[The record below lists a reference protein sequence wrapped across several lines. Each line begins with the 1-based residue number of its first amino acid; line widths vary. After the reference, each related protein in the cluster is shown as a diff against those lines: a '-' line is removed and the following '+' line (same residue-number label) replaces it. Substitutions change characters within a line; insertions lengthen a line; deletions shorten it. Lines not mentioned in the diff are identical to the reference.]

1 MKIDDDTLI
10 AYLDAQLED
19 DAAYEVVEDALAASP
34 ALRARLQALA
44 ETGELARQAFDAKLE
59 EAVPPQLIAAIMN
72 APLPA
77 AEANRATQDHAHPAT
92 VAALRAATS
101 DRAVTAGS
109 PTPQDPAQSAA
120 AGGRSA
126 PRELQAEASTT
137 PSVRPVSARPET
149 PSLGARLAAW
159 LGQGFGGAAAFA
171 SIVTLA
177 LGALIGHYLLPPA
190 ELAAPLARQG
200 DPIRNPAVAVALQA
214 APSGIAVAVG
224 DARLEIMASFAGR
237 DGQFCREYS
246 LSSPETGQEI
256 GIACRGA
263 TADTGWQLAFVAS
276 EPASAAAQGGYAT
289 ASDRLHEAVDA
300 FLGEH
305 VAGEPFDAERER
317 ALIERGWTK
326 N

>member
-1 MKIDDDTLI
+1 MKIDDDTLV

-19 DAAYEVVEDALAASP
+19 DAAYEAVEDALAASP

-44 ETGELARQAFDAKLE
+44 ETGELARKAFDAKLE
-59 EAVPPQLIAAIMN
+59 EAVPPRLIAAIMN
-72 APLPA
+72 APLPD
-77 AEANRATQDHAHPAT
+77 AEASRAMQDQTHPASA
-92 VAALRAATS
+92 AALRETTKGAALPTQ
-101 DRAVTAGS
+101 S
-109 PTPQDPAQSAA
+109 PTTRAPAQPAA

-126 PRELQAEASTT
+126 PRELQAEAPTT
-137 PSVRPVSARPET
+137 SSLRPSSARPET

-214 APSGIAVAVG
+214 APSGLAIDVG
-224 DARLEIMASFAGR
+224 DARLEVMASFAAR

-246 LSSPETGQEI
+246 LSSPQAGQEI

-263 TADTGWQLAFVAS
+263 TADPGWQLAFVAN

-305 VAGEPFDAERER
+305 VDGELFDAERER
-317 ALIERGWTK
+317 ALIERGWAA

>member
-19 DAAYEVVEDALAASP
+19 DAAYEAVEDALAESP

-44 ETGELARQAFDAKLE
+44 ETGELARKAFDAKLE

-72 APLPA
+72 APLPG
-77 AEANRATQDHAHPAT
+77 AEANRATQDPAHPAT
-92 VAALRAATS
+92 A
-101 DRAVTAGS
+101 
-109 PTPQDPAQSAA
+109 PA
-120 AGGRSA
+120 
-126 PRELQAEASTT
+126 P
-137 PSVRPVSARPET
+137 PSVRPTSAGPET

-159 LGQGFGGAAAFA
+159 LGGGFGGAAAFA
-171 SIVTLA
+171 SVVMLA

-214 APSGIAVAVG
+214 APSGLAVDAG
-224 DARLEIMASFAGR
+224 NARLEIMASFAGR

-246 LSSPETGQEI
+246 LSSPQIGQEI
-256 GIACRGA
+256 GIACRDH
-263 TADTGWQLAFVAS
+263 TAHTGWQLAFIAN
-276 EPASAAAQGGYAT
+276 EPASPTAQGGYAT
-289 ASDRLHEAVDA
+289 ASDRLHEAVAA

-305 VAGEPFDAERER
+305 VQDGPFDAERER
-317 ALIERGWTK
+317 ALIERGWTA

>member
-19 DAAYEVVEDALAASP
+19 DAAYEAVEDALAESAT
-34 ALRARLQALA
+34 LRARLQVLA

-59 EAVPPQLIAAIMN
+59 EAVPPHLIAAIMN
-72 APLPA
+72 APLPD
-77 AEANRATQDHAHPAT
+77 AEASRAMQDHTHPASA
-92 VAALRAATS
+92 AALRETMKEAALPTE
-101 DRAVTAGS
+101 S
-109 PTPQDPAQSAA
+109 PTTQAPAQPAA
-120 AGGRSA
+120 AGGRST
-126 PRELQAEASTT
+126 PRELQAEAATT
-137 PSVRPVSARPET
+137 SSLRPTSARPEP

-159 LGQGFGGAAAFA
+159 LGRGFGGAAAFA

-214 APSGIAVAVG
+214 APSGVAVDVG
-224 DARLEIMASFAGR
+224 DASLEIMASFAGR

-246 LSSPETGQEI
+246 LSSAKTGEEI

-263 TADTGWQLAFVAS
+263 TTDAGWQLAFVAS
-276 EPASAAAQGGYAT
+276 APASAAPQGGYAT

-305 VAGEPFDAERER
+305 VDGEPFDAERER
-317 ALIERGWTK
+317 ALIERGWRA

>member
-19 DAAYEVVEDALAASP
+19 DAAYEAVEDALAESAT
-34 ALRARLQALA
+34 LRARLQALA

-59 EAVPPQLIAAIMN
+59 EAVPPRLIAAIMN
-72 APLPA
+72 APLPDA
-77 AEANRATQDHAHPAT
+77 DTPAPT
-92 VAALRAATS
+92 AIPIKAPASPALR
-101 DRAVTAGS
+101 
-109 PTPQDPAQSAA
+109 PT
-120 AGGRSA
+120 
-126 PRELQAEASTT
+126 
-137 PSVRPVSARPET
+137 SARPER
-149 PSLGARLAAW
+149 PGLGARLAAW

-190 ELAAPLARQG
+190 ELGAPLARQG

-214 APSGIAVAVG
+214 APSGVAVDVG
-224 DARLEIMASFAGR
+224 DARLEVMASFAAR
-237 DGQFCREYS
+237 DGQLCREYS
-246 LSSPETGQEI
+246 LSSPQAGHEI
-256 GIACRGA
+256 GIACRGV

-276 EPASAAAQGGYAT
+276 EPASDAAQGGYAT

-305 VAGEPFDAERER
+305 VDGEPFDAERER
-317 ALIERGWTK
+317 ALIARGWK
-326 N
+326 AN

>member
-19 DAAYEVVEDALAASP
+19 DAAYEAVEDALAESAT
-34 ALRARLQALA
+34 LRARLQVLA

-59 EAVPPQLIAAIMN
+59 EAVPPRLIAAIMD
-72 APLPA
+72 APLPD
-77 AEANRATQDHAHPAT
+77 AEASRAVQVRTHPA
-92 VAALRAATS
+92 AAAAPDANANAAATPGS
-101 DRAVTAGS
+101 TTAR
-109 PTPQDPAQSAA
+109 DPAQSAP
-120 AGGRSA
+120 AGDTPARTPPPTKA
-126 PRELQAEASTT
+126 PISPPQ
-137 PSVRPVSARPET
+137 RPTSARPAT
-149 PSLGARLAAW
+149 PGLGARLAAW
-159 LGQGFGGAAAFA
+159 LGQGFGAAAAFA

-214 APSGIAVAVG
+214 APSGVAVDVG

-237 DGQFCREYS
+237 NGQLCREYS
-246 LSSPETGQEI
+246 LSGAKTGHEI
-256 GIACRGA
+256 GIACRDGA
-263 TADTGWQLAFVAS
+263 ANATWQLAFVAN
-276 EPASAAAQGGYAT
+276 EPAGAAPQGGYAT

-305 VAGEPFDAERER
+305 VDGEPFDAERER
-317 ALIERGWTK
+317 ALIERGWRA

>member
-1 MKIDDDTLI
+1 MKIDDDTLV

-19 DAAYEVVEDALAASP
+19 DAAYEAVEDALAESP
-34 ALRARLQALA
+34 ALRARLQTLA

-59 EAVPPQLIAAIMN
+59 EAVPPQLIAAILN
-72 APLPA
+72 APLPG
-77 AEANRATQDHAHPAT
+77 AEANRATLNH
-92 VAALRAATS
+92 
-101 DRAVTAGS
+101 
-109 PTPQDPAQSAA
+109 
-120 AGGRSA
+120 
-126 PRELQAEASTT
+126 
-137 PSVRPVSARPET
+137 ARPET

-214 APSGIAVAVG
+214 APSGLAVDVG
-224 DARLEIMASFAGR
+224 EARLEIMASFAAR

-246 LSSPETGQEI
+246 LNSAKTGQEI

-263 TADTGWQLAFVAS
+263 TADTGWQLAFVAN
-276 EPASAAAQGGYAT
+276 EPASAAAQGGYST

-326 N
+326 T

>member
-1 MKIDDDTLI
+1 MQIDDDTLI

-19 DAAYEVVEDALAASP
+19 DAAYEAVEDALATSP

-44 ETGELARQAFDAKLE
+44 ETGELARKAFDAKLE

-72 APLPA
+72 APLPG
-77 AEANRATQDHAHPAT
+77 AEASRATQDHAQAAT
-92 VAALRAATS
+92 AAALREATTGV
-101 DRAVTAGS
+101 APPAWS
-109 PTPQDPAQSAA
+109 PIAQDL
-120 AGGRSA
+120 A
-126 PRELQAEASTT
+126 P
-137 PSVRPVSARPET
+137 PSARPTAARPEAPT
-149 PSLGARLAAW
+149 LGARLAAW
-159 LGQGFGGAAAFA
+159 LGQGFGGAAVFA
-171 SIVTLA
+171 SVVTLA

-214 APSGIAVAVG
+214 APSGLAVDAG
-224 DARLEIMASFAGR
+224 DSRLEIMASFAGR

-246 LSSPETGQEI
+246 LSSPQTGQEI

-263 TADTGWQLAFVAS
+263 AADTGWQLAFVAS

-305 VAGEPFDAERER
+305 VDGEPFDAERER
-317 ALIERGWTK
+317 ALIERGWTA

>member
-19 DAAYEVVEDALAASP
+19 DAAYEAVEDALAESAT
-34 ALRARLQALA
+34 LRARLQVLA

-59 EAVPPQLIAAIMN
+59 EAMPPRLIAAILN
-72 APLPA
+72 APLPG
-77 AEANRATQDHAHPAT
+77 AEANRATLNH
-92 VAALRAATS
+92 
-101 DRAVTAGS
+101 
-109 PTPQDPAQSAA
+109 
-120 AGGRSA
+120 
-126 PRELQAEASTT
+126 
-137 PSVRPVSARPET
+137 ARPET

-159 LGQGFGGAAAFA
+159 LGQGFGAAAFA

-214 APSGIAVAVG
+214 APSGVAVDVA
-224 DARLEIMASFAGR
+224 DARVEIMASFAGR
-237 DGQFCREYS
+237 DGQLCREYS
-246 LSSPETGQEI
+246 LSGAKTGHEI
-256 GIACRGA
+256 GIACRDGA
-263 TADTGWQLAFVAS
+263 ANATWQLAFVAN
-276 EPASAAAQGGYAT
+276 EPAGAAPQGGYAT

-305 VAGEPFDAERER
+305 VDGEPFDAERER
-317 ALIERGWTK
+317 ALIERGWRA

>member
-1 MKIDDDTLI
+1 MKIDDDTLV

-19 DAAYEVVEDALAASP
+19 DAAYEAVEDALAESP

-59 EAVPPQLIAAIMN
+59 EAVPPRLIAAIMD
-72 APLPA
+72 APLPD
-77 AEANRATQDHAHPAT
+77 AEASRAVQVRAHPA
-92 VAALRAATS
+92 AAAAPDANANAAATP
-101 DRAVTAGS
+101 GS
-109 PTPQDPAQSAA
+109 TTTRDPAQSAP
-120 AGGRSA
+120 AGDTPART
-126 PRELQAEASTT
+126 TT
-137 PSVRPVSARPET
+137 PTKAPISPPQRPTSARPET
-149 PSLGARLAAW
+149 PGLGARLAAW
-159 LGQGFGGAAAFA
+159 LGQGFGAAAAFA

-200 DPIRNPAVAVALQA
+200 DPVRNPAVAVALQA
-214 APSGIAVAVG
+214 APSGVAVDVG
-224 DARLEIMASFAGR
+224 DSRLEIMASFAGR

-246 LSSPETGQEI
+246 LSSAKTGEEI

-263 TADTGWQLAFVAS
+263 TTDAGWQLAFVAN

-317 ALIERGWTK
+317 ALIERGWTA

>member
-19 DAAYEVVEDALAASP
+19 DAAYEAVEDALAESAT
-34 ALRARLQALA
+34 LRARLQVLA

-59 EAVPPQLIAAIMN
+59 EAVPPRLIAAIMD
-72 APLPA
+72 APLPD
-77 AEANRATQDHAHPAT
+77 AEASRAVQVRAHPA
-92 VAALRAATS
+92 AAAAPDANANAAATPGS
-101 DRAVTAGS
+101 TTAR
-109 PTPQDPAQSAA
+109 DPAQSAP
-120 AGGRSA
+120 AGDTPART
-126 PRELQAEASTT
+126 TT
-137 PSVRPVSARPET
+137 PTKAPISQPQRPTSARPET
-149 PSLGARLAAW
+149 PGLGARLAAW
-159 LGQGFGGAAAFA
+159 LGQGFGGGAAFA

-214 APSGIAVAVG
+214 APSGVAVDVG
-224 DARLEIMASFAGR
+224 DSRLEIMASFAAR

-246 LSSPETGQEI
+246 LSSAKTGQEI

-263 TADTGWQLAFVAS
+263 TADTGWQLAFVAN

-289 ASDRLHEAVDA
+289 ASERLHEAVDA

-305 VAGEPFDAERER
+305 VQDGPFDAERER
-317 ALIERGWTK
+317 ALIARGWK
-326 N
+326 AN

>member
-19 DAAYEVVEDALAASP
+19 DAAYETVEDALAASP
-34 ALRARLQALA
+34 ALRARLQVLA

-59 EAVPPQLIAAIMN
+59 EAVPPRLIAAILN
-72 APLPA
+72 APLPD
-77 AEANRATQDHAHPAT
+77 AEASRAVQVRAHPA
-92 VAALRAATS
+92 AAAAPDANANAAATPGS
-101 DRAVTAGS
+101 TTAR
-109 PTPQDPAQSAA
+109 DPAQSAP
-120 AGGRSA
+120 AGDTPART
-126 PRELQAEASTT
+126 TT
-137 PSVRPVSARPET
+137 PTKAPISPPQRPTSARPAT
-149 PSLGARLAAW
+149 PGLGARLAAW
-159 LGQGFGGAAAFA
+159 LGQGFGAAAFA

-214 APSGIAVAVG
+214 APSGVAVDVG
-224 DARLEIMASFAGR
+224 DSRLEIMASFAAR
-237 DGQFCREYS
+237 DGQLCREYS
-246 LSSPETGQEI
+246 LSGAKTGHEI
-256 GIACRGA
+256 GIACRGGA
-263 TADTGWQLAFVAS
+263 TDSGWQLAFVAS
-276 EPASAAAQGGYAT
+276 EPASTAAQGGYAT
-289 ASDRLHEAVDA
+289 ASERLHEAVDA

-317 ALIERGWTK
+317 ALIERGWTA

>member
-1 MKIDDDTLI
+1 MKIDDDTLV

-19 DAAYEVVEDALAASP
+19 DAAYEAVEDALAESP
-34 ALRARLQALA
+34 ALRARLQTLA

-72 APLPA
+72 APLPG
-77 AEANRATQDHAHPAT
+77 AEANRATQDLVHPAT
-92 VAALRAATS
+92 AAALRAATS
-101 DRAVTAGS
+101 DMAVTTGS

-120 AGGRSA
+120 AGGRAA
-126 PRELQAEASTT
+126 PSERQAKAPMTS
-137 PSVRPVSARPET
+137 SVRPGSARPET

-190 ELAAPLARQG
+190 DLAAPLARQG

-214 APSGIAVAVG
+214 APSGLAVDVG
-224 DARLEIMASFAGR
+224 EARLEIMASFAAR

-246 LSSPETGQEI
+246 LSSAKTGQEI

-263 TADTGWQLAFVAS
+263 TADTGWQLAFVAN

-305 VAGEPFDAERER
+305 VQDGPFDTERER
-317 ALIERGWTK
+317 ALIERGWAA

>member
-19 DAAYEVVEDALAASP
+19 DAAYEAVEDALAESAT
-34 ALRARLQALA
+34 LRARLQALA

-59 EAVPPQLIAAIMN
+59 EAVPPRLIAAIMN
-72 APLPA
+72 APLPD
-77 AEANRATQDHAHPAT
+77 AEASRAMQARAYPA
-92 VAALRAATS
+92 AAAAPDANAAATPGS
-101 DRAVTAGS
+101 TTAR
-109 PTPQDPAQSAA
+109 DPAQSAP
-120 AGGRSA
+120 AGDTPART
-126 PRELQAEASTT
+126 TT
-137 PSVRPVSARPET
+137 PTKAPISPPQRPTSARPER
-149 PSLGARLAAW
+149 PGLGARLAAW

-214 APSGIAVAVG
+214 APSGVAVDVG
-224 DARLEIMASFAGR
+224 DARLEVMASFAAR
-237 DGQFCREYS
+237 DGQLCREYS
-246 LSSPETGQEI
+246 LSSPQAGQEI
-256 GIACRGA
+256 GIACRGV

-276 EPASAAAQGGYAT
+276 EPASTAAQGGYAT

-305 VAGEPFDAERER
+305 VDGEPFDAERER
-317 ALIERGWTK
+317 ALIARGWK
-326 N
+326 AN

>member
-1 MKIDDDTLI
+1 MKIDDDTLV

-19 DAAYEVVEDALAASP
+19 DAAYEAVEDALAESP

-59 EAVPPQLIAAIMN
+59 ETVPPQLIAAIMN
-72 APLPA
+72 APLPGV
-77 AEANRATQDHAHPAT
+77 EAHAATQASASAATPAGDTNAARDAAQSAVTSGAHPA
-92 VAALRAATS
+92 
-101 DRAVTAGS
+101 
-109 PTPQDPAQSAA
+109 
-120 AGGRSA
+120 AGGPAHVSSPAA
-126 PRELQAEASTT
+126 PR
-137 PSVRPVSARPET
+137 PSA

-159 LGQGFGGAAAFA
+159 LGQGFGGGAAFA

-214 APSGIAVAVG
+214 APSGVAVDVG
-224 DARLEIMASFAGR
+224 DSRLEIMASFAAR
-237 DGQFCREYS
+237 DGQLCREYS
-246 LSSPETGQEI
+246 LSSAKTGQEI

-276 EPASAAAQGGYAT
+276 EPTSAAAQGGYAT

-305 VAGEPFDAERER
+305 VQDGPFDAERER
-317 ALIERGWTK
+317 ALIARGWK
-326 N
+326 AN

>member
-1 MKIDDDTLI
+1 MKIDDDTLV

-19 DAAYEVVEDALAASP
+19 DAAYEAVEDALAESP
-34 ALRARLQALA
+34 ALRARLQTLA

-59 EAVPPQLIAAIMN
+59 EAVPPQLIAAILN
-72 APLPA
+72 APLPG
-77 AEANRATQDHAHPAT
+77 AEANRATLNH
-92 VAALRAATS
+92 
-101 DRAVTAGS
+101 
-109 PTPQDPAQSAA
+109 
-120 AGGRSA
+120 
-126 PRELQAEASTT
+126 
-137 PSVRPVSARPET
+137 ARPET

-214 APSGIAVAVG
+214 APSGLAVDVG
-224 DARLEIMASFAGR
+224 EARLEIMASFAAR
-237 DGQFCREYS
+237 DGQLCREYS
-246 LSSPETGQEI
+246 LSSAKTGQEI
-256 GIACRGA
+256 GIACRA
-263 TADTGWQLAFVAS
+263 VTADTGWQLAFVAS
-276 EPASAAAQGGYAT
+276 EPAGAAAQGGYAT

-305 VAGEPFDAERER
+305 VDGEPFDAERER
-317 ALIERGWTK
+317 ALIERGWTA

>member
-1 MKIDDDTLI
+1 MKIDDSTLI

-19 DAAYEVVEDALAASP
+19 DTAYEAVEDALAASP

-44 ETGELARQAFDAKLE
+44 ETGELARKAFDAKLE

-72 APLPA
+72 APLSG
-77 AEANRATQDHAHPAT
+77 AETHPTTEHPAS
-92 VAALRAATS
+92 AATP
-101 DRAVTAGS
+101 TADTS
-109 PTPQDPAQSAA
+109 AARDAAQSAA
-120 AGGRSA
+120 TSGAHPAAGRPAHASGPAAPRPSA
-126 PRELQAEASTT
+126 PG
-137 PSVRPVSARPET
+137 
-149 PSLGARLAAW
+149 LGARLAAW
-159 LGQGFGGAAAFA
+159 LGGGFGGAAAFA
-171 SIVTLA
+171 SVVTLA

-214 APSGIAVAVG
+214 APSGVAVDVG

-237 DGQFCREYS
+237 DGRFCREYS
-246 LSSPETGQEI
+246 LSSPQAGQEI

-263 TADTGWQLAFVAS
+263 AADTGWQLAFVAS
-276 EPASAAAQGGYAT
+276 EPAGTAAQGGYAT
-289 ASDRLHEAVDA
+289 ASDRLHEAVDT

-305 VAGEPFDAERER
+305 VDGEPFDAERER
-317 ALIERGWTK
+317 ALIERGWIK

>member
-19 DAAYEVVEDALAASP
+19 DAAYEAVEDALAESAT
-34 ALRARLQALA
+34 LRARLQVLA

-59 EAVPPQLIAAIMN
+59 EAMPPRLIAAIMD
-72 APLPA
+72 APLPD
-77 AEANRATQDHAHPAT
+77 AEASRAVQVRAHPA
-92 VAALRAATS
+92 AAAAPDANANAAATPGS
-101 DRAVTAGS
+101 TTAR
-109 PTPQDPAQSAA
+109 DPAQSAP
-120 AGGRSA
+120 AGDTPART
-126 PRELQAEASTT
+126 TT
-137 PSVRPVSARPET
+137 PTKAPISPPQRPTSARPAT
-149 PSLGARLAAW
+149 PGLGARLAAW
-159 LGQGFGGAAAFA
+159 LGQGFGAAAAFA

-177 LGALIGHYLLPPA
+177 LGALIGHYLLPA
-190 ELAAPLARQG
+190 ESVAPLARQG

-276 EPASAAAQGGYAT
+276 EPASAAAPGGYAT

>member
-1 MKIDDDTLI
+1 MPIDDDTLI

-19 DAAYEVVEDALAASP
+19 DAAYEAVEDALAASP
-34 ALRARLQALA
+34 TLRARLQALA
-44 ETGELARQAFDAKLE
+44 ETGELARKAFDAKLE

-72 APLPA
+72 APLPG
-77 AEANRATQDHAHPAT
+77 AEASRATQDHAQAAT
-92 VAALRAATS
+92 AAAVGEATKKAAL
-101 DRAVTAGS
+101 
-109 PTPQDPAQSAA
+109 PAQSPTAQA
-120 AGGRSA
+120 PAQPAGTGGRPAPSEPPAKAPAQPSA
-126 PRELQAEASTT
+126 
-137 PSVRPVSARPET
+137 RPTSARPET

-159 LGQGFGGAAAFA
+159 LGQGFGGVAAFA

-200 DPIRNPAVAVALQA
+200 DPVRNAAVAVALQA
-214 APSGIAVAVG
+214 APSGVAVDVG
-224 DARLEIMASFAGR
+224 DSRLEIMASFAGR

-246 LSSPETGQEI
+246 LSSPETGLEI

-263 TADTGWQLAFVAS
+263 AADTGWQLAFVAS
-276 EPASAAAQGGYAT
+276 APASAAAQGSYAT

-305 VAGEPFDAERER
+305 VDGEPFDAERER
-317 ALIERGWTK
+317 ALIVRGWTA

>member
-19 DAAYEVVEDALAASP
+19 DAAYEAVENALAASP
-34 ALRARLQALA
+34 ALRARLQVLA
-44 ETGELARQAFDAKLE
+44 ESGELARQAFDAKLE

-72 APLPA
+72 APLPGT
-77 AEANRATQDHAHPAT
+77 EAGRATQDPAQ
-92 VAALRAATS
+92 
-101 DRAVTAGS
+101 AVTAAAVREATEDAAA
-109 PTPQDPAQSAA
+109 PTPHA
-120 AGGRSA
+120 
-126 PRELQAEASTT
+126 
-137 PSVRPVSARPET
+137 VRPTAARPAS
-149 PSLGARLAAW
+149 PSLGTRLAAW

-200 DPIRNPAVAVALQA
+200 DPVRNPAVAVALQA
-214 APSGIAVAVG
+214 APSGLAVDVG
-224 DARLEIMASFAGR
+224 DARLEIMASFTGHDGR
-237 DGQFCREYS
+237 FCREYS
-246 LSSPETGQEI
+246 LSSPQTGQEI

-263 TADTGWQLAFVAS
+263 AADTGWQLAFVAS
-276 EPASAAAQGGYAT
+276 EPADAAARGGYAT

-305 VAGEPFDAERER
+305 IQDGPFDAERER
-317 ALIERGWTK
+317 ALIERGWAAD
-326 N
+326 

>member
-1 MKIDDDTLI
+1 MQIDDDTLI

-19 DAAYEVVEDALAASP
+19 DAAYEAVEDALAASP

-44 ETGELARQAFDAKLE
+44 ETGELARKAFDAKLE

-72 APLPA
+72 APLP
-77 AEANRATQDHAHPAT
+77 
-92 VAALRAATS
+92 
-101 DRAVTAGS
+101 G
-109 PTPQDPAQSAA
+109 
-120 AGGRSA
+120 
-126 PRELQAEASTT
+126 AEASRAMQDYAQAATA
-137 PSVRPVSARPET
+137 SAVREEMKEAALPVQSPTAQGPAQASARPTSAHPET

-190 ELAAPLARQG
+190 ELAAPLARHG

-214 APSGIAVAVG
+214 APSGLAVDVG
-224 DARLEIMASFAGR
+224 ASRLEIMASFAGR

-246 LSSPETGQEI
+246 LSSPETGLEI

-263 TADTGWQLAFVAS
+263 AADTGWQLAFVAS
-276 EPASAAAQGGYAT
+276 APASAAAQGSYAT
-289 ASDRLHEAVDA
+289 ASDRLHETVDA

-305 VAGEPFDAERER
+305 VDGEPFDAERER
-317 ALIERGWTK
+317 ALIVRGWTA